1 METPVCENVA
11 SQNVASQDV
20 YSSFFP
26 DYPDVVDMKQVGEML
41 GVCVKT
47 VYRMVQNNELK
58 SVRIGRQHRIA
69 KLHIMQYIDIAL
81 YEN

>member
-1 METPVCENVA
+1 METLVCEN
-11 SQNVASQDV
+11 STSPQDV
-20 YSSFFP
+20 YLSFFP
-26 DYPDVVDMKQVGEML
+26 DYPDVLDMKQVGEML

-69 KLHIMQYIDIAL
+69 KRHLMQYMDITP